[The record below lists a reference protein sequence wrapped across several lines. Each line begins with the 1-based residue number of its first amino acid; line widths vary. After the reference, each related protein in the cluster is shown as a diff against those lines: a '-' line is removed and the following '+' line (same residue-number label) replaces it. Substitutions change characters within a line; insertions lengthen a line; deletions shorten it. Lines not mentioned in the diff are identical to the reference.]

1 MRLQT
6 LIKSPTT
13 NMNMDWQILS
23 QRLFFRLRF
32 LCWNC
37 LPKITFTRDP
47 LELKTLPELH
57 HNKLSAAK
65 NPSTKIHKDCV
76 QAMPINPVIS
86 KSHTKLLPQ
95 NTGAQYNICNHNNKK
110 TFTIPVRTLYIFRF
124 QVSEAISVTS
134 TTKYFNLES
143 LMSTRN
149 YKLRAFA

>member
-1 MRLQT
+1 MTLQT

-37 LPKITFTRDP
+37 LPKITFTRGP
-47 LELKTLPELH
+47 LELRTLPELH
-57 HNKLSAAK
+57 HNKLSAVK
-65 NPSTKIHKDCV
+65 NPSTKIHKDYV

-95 NTGAQYNICNHNNKK
+95 NTWAQYNICNHNNKK
-110 TFTIPVRTLYIFRF
+110 TFTIPVRTPYSDFKSLKPYLW
-124 QVSEAISVTS
+124 QVQPSILTW
-134 TTKYFNLES
+134 NLS
-143 LMSTRN
+143 WAPGITN
-149 YKLRAFA
+149 